1 MSPVSREV
9 RDPRSRGMSPAG
21 RPRAEIEG
29 YPVSDGEC
37 ADNEEFRGSVAIGKE
52 LAARPA
58 RRRIQASRSFRNRS
72 SMIAAQDYGLIA
84 LKIMGIPGTA
94 A

>member
-1 MSPVSREV
+1 
-9 RDPRSRGMSPAG
+9 MSPAG

-37 ADNEEFRGSVAIGKE
+37 ADNEEFRGSVAIGIE
-52 LAARPA
+52 LSARPA
-58 RRRIQASRSFRNRS
+58 RRRIQASRACGNRS